1 MVNINIVY
9 EGQLRCRAEHMPSG
23 AEIVTDAPLDNHGK
37 GEAFSPTDLVAAA
50 LGSCILTIMG
60 IVAERDKVDLVGTK
74 VTVTK
79 EMASKPERRIGKIT
93 VIINIPN
100 KISPENQLKLEQ
112 AADACPVKNSLHP
125 DTEILIQFN
134 WR

>member
-60 IVAERDKVDLVGTK
+60 IVAERDKVDLVGAK

-112 AADACPVKNSLHP
+112 AADACPVKNNLHP
-125 DTEILIQFN
+125 DTEILIRFN